1 MNLPV
6 SKRMTATALSLVLL
20 SLAGCSAPDPAPS
33 LPPPP
38 PPESYYTGPANLAG
52 GPAQAPPERYE
63 QGLAGGPGAAREETA
78 VISMA
83 PIANPEDLP
92 MAERHRIYGDR
103 YDHLARDDAAEHRS
117 SRPKRR
123 ASADRPPVAT
133 RPAAAPSH
141 HARAAGT
148 PAAKPAAPNAKAA
161 AAPTLAP
168 AEAKLQAAVAPQVS
182 SGSTLTVSAPIGQR
196 QPSAVALTLP
206 QTLFG
211 LIREQAAKVGLGR
224 AARSAEV
231 SATLSGQGYQITP
244 NGAQTVKLKPGEAPV
259 FQWQVTRSEGEP
271 GPLSAKI
278 AATLT
283 GQRKPVTL
291 PLATL
296 EKAAPA
302 TGKGVSSSSGSDDI
316 DIPGIGKVR
325 AQTLL
330 GGGLVL
336 LALVLLIA
344 LARNADAAKE
354 AARRRSDRLRDLKAP
369 GEPAADTPAADE
381 TKADPGSDGQKL

>member
-6 SKRMTATALSLVLL
+6 SKRMAATALSLVLL
-20 SLAGCSAPDPAPS
+20 SLAGCSAPEPAP

-38 PPESYYTGPANLAG
+38 PPESYYTGPADLAG
-52 GPAQAPPERYE
+52 GPAPAPSERYE
-63 QGLAGGPGAAREETA
+63 QGLAGGPSTAPRETV

-92 MAERHRIYGDR
+92 QAERHRIYGDQ
-103 YDHLARDDAAEHRS
+103 YDHLIRDGAREPRRERRTAADAAPVTTRS
-117 SRPKRR
+117 VPSP
-123 ASADRPPVAT
+123 A
-133 RPAAAPSH
+133 RPARVAEA
-141 HARAAGT
+141 
-148 PAAKPAAPNAKAA
+148 PAAKPAAPKAKAA
-161 AAPTLAP
+161 AAPALSP

-182 SGSTLTVSAPIGQR
+182 SGSTLTVSAPIAQR
-196 QPSAVALTLP
+196 QPGAVALTLP
-206 QTLFG
+206 QNLFG
-211 LIREQAAKVGLGR
+211 LIREQAAKAGLGR

-244 NGAQTVKLKPGEAPV
+244 NGPQTVKLKPGEAPA
-259 FQWQVTRSEGEP
+259 FQWQVTPGKGEL
-271 GPLSAKI
+271 GPLSAKV

-283 GQRKPVTL
+283 GQRRPVTL

-302 TGKGVSSSSGSDDI
+302 AGKGVSSSSSSDDI
-316 DIPGIGKVR
+316 NIPGIGKVR

-369 GEPAADTPAADE
+369 SPPAAGAHPADE
-381 TKADPGSDGQKL
+381 PKADPDPDGRKL